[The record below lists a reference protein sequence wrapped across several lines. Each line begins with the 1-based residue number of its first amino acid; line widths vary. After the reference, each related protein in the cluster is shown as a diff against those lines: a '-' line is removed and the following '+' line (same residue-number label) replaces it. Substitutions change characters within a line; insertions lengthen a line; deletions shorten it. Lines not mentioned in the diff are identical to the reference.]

1 MLRELQVHE
10 LKPIRARYKAAVDMV
25 VGMGVVVDTAAGT
38 VKLPTAATAYNV
50 FVVDKEREAKGMNN
64 IRKDFSDR
72 FTDFIHIKAG
82 EFVKLHNYDL
92 GDEFATD
99 QTASIPTL
107 AAATYAKVG
116 TDGTWSASTEP
127 TKFHVVGTYNDAG
140 NPMVAIEIVEVE
152 PAAPELPEVTTA
164 DAGDVLTVDSDGAWV
179 NAAPASQLPEV
190 TTADAGDVLT
200 VDSDGEWVNAAP
212 VMGALSSVEVE
223 LTSNESDA
231 TLEEKAAIVY
241 VTSSADDDVLILGLE
256 EGEVVIMQVDGLYG
270 CKVASTAEEVKI
282 PLSANSIYIV
292 RRPFNGQPTQAI
304 KIAKDV
310 S

>member
-1 MLRELQVHE
+1 MLRELQVQE

-152 PAAPELPEVTTA
+152 PAAPELPEVTT
-164 DAGDVLTVDSDGAWV
+164 T
-179 NAAPASQLPEV
+179 
-190 TTADAGDVLT
+190 DAGDVLT

-212 VMGALSSVEVE
+212 ASQLPKVTASDNGDVLTVVEGAW
-223 LTSNESDA
+223 A
-231 TLEEKAAIVY
+231 KAAPSGGAVVATDTEREVQGETIYALDKTAGELWEAANTGVIVINY
-241 VTSSADDDVLILGLE
+241 QTDDGREVWTHRAPVFEAGYYAGDE
-256 EGEVVIMQVDGLYG
+256 ENDIPAQYTFMTANNEIWR
-270 CKVASTAEEVKI
+270 ASLASEYPVHDI
-282 PLSANSIYIV
+282 
-292 RRPFNGQPTQAI
+292 
-304 KIAKDV
+304 
-310 S
+310 